1 MSTLLWVMG
10 GGALGSG
17 MRYLI
22 AGGVQG
28 GVSTG
33 FPSGTLVVN
42 LLGCLLIGIAGAG
55 FTTLWEVP
63 EATRLAVIIGVLG
76 GFTTFSS
83 FGNDTLNLLQ
93 AGRFVEAAI
102 YVIASNA
109 FGILAV
115 WLGTQVIEAAGT

>member
-17 MRYLI
+17 LRYLI
-22 AGGVQG
+22 AGGIQG
-28 GVSTG
+28 ELSSS
-33 FPSGTLVVN
+33 FPAGTLTVN
-42 LLGCLLIGIAGAG
+42 LLGCVMIGLAGAG
-55 FTTLWEVP
+55 FTNLWAVSET
-63 EATRLAVIIGVLG
+63 TRLAVIIGVLG

-93 AGRFVEAAI
+93 AGRVVEAAI

-109 FGILAV
+109 FGILGV
-115 WLGTQVIEAAGT
+115 WMGAQVVGASGS